1 MLKSKAANAGL
12 FKIVGAADIEHLALS
27 DAPSFCKS
35 QTLGSEFLNS
45 FSGNMAGC
53 RACSKPSQRFAIFAQ
68 ILDHPC

>member
-45 FSGNMAGC
+45 FSGNMAGL
-53 RACSKPSQRFAIFAQ
+53 SGLQ
-68 ILDHPC
+68 